1 MIEKLREEAS
11 RLISGKA
18 GVEKKKISESLE
30 TPPDPRMGDIAF
42 PCFILSKKMRKPP
55 ADIALKLSKEIKPS
69 GNIKKIEARGGYLN
83 LFVDWDPVAKE
94 VISMILK
101 EREKYGKSGKGKER
115 IMTEFCHAN
124 THKAFHIGHIRT
136 LELGESLSRILE
148 SAGHGVIRTNYQG
161 DIGPH
166 VARCLWGILNLSKE
180 KEPKDRGRWLGEIY
194 AKASKKIKDDDDL
207 KKEVD
212 EINRKLYQ
220 GDKKTRDLW
229 KKTRKWSLDYFEE
242 IYKQFGVKFDRL
254 YFESETEKPGTRIVK
269 SLLKR
274 KIASESD
281 GAVVVD
287 LKKHGLGV
295 TVLITSQGT
304 PLYHAKDLGL
314 AELKMKEFSFD
325 KSVHVVGSEQQL
337 YFQQL
342 FKMFELMKS
351 PMYRKS
357 CHLSYELVALA
368 EGKMSSREGVVI
380 LYEDLLKELRKH
392 ASEETKK
399 RNREFDDRKI
409 GEISDTIALAALKYN
424 IVKVSPGKRIMFDW
438 KDALDFEGNAAPYLL
453 YTYAR
458 AKSIIRKSGKEMKR
472 YDITKLKHPLETEII
487 RKLAEFP
494 SVIRKSARDLRPH
507 YVSGYV
513 YELSTKFNEFYN
525 TMPVIRAPAGM
536 REARLALVE
545 AVAVIIRNSLSLLC
559 IDVLERM

>member
-1 MIEKLREEAS
+1 MIEELREEVS

-18 GVEKKKISESLE
+18 GVEKRKIYESLE
-30 TPPDPRMGDIAF
+30 TPPDSNMGDIAF
-42 PCFILSKKMRKPP
+42 PCFILSKKMRKSPP
-55 ADIALKLSKEIKPS
+55 DVAIKLSGDIKPS
-69 GNIKKIEARGGYLN
+69 GRIKKIEAKGPYLN
-83 LFVDWDPVAKE
+83 LFVDWDPVARE
-94 VISMILK
+94 AISMILEEK
-101 EREKYGKSGKGKER
+101 EKYGKSRKGKEK

-136 LELGESLSRILE
+136 LELGESISRILE
-148 SAGHGVIRTNYQG
+148 HAGYGVIRTNYQG

-166 VARCLWGILNLSKE
+166 VARCLWGILNLSNGERPKE
-180 KEPKDRGRWLGEIY
+180 KGRWLGEIY
-194 AKASKKIKDDDDL
+194 AKASKKIKGDDDL
-207 KKEVD
+207 KKKVD

-220 GDKKTRDLW
+220 GDKKIRDLW
-229 KKTRKWSLDYFEE
+229 KKTRRWSLDYFDE
-242 IYKQFGVKFDRL
+242 IYGQFGVKFDRL
-254 YFESETEKPGTRIVK
+254 YFESETEKPGTRIAK

-274 KIASESD
+274 KIATESE

-287 LKKHGLGV
+287 LKKYGLGV

-342 FKMFELMKS
+342 FKMFDLMKS
-351 PMYRKS
+351 PMYGKS
-357 CHLSYELVALA
+357 YHLSYELVALA
-368 EGKMSSREGVVI
+368 EGKMSSREGKVI

-392 ASEETKK
+392 AFEETKK
-399 RNREFDDRKI
+399 RNRKFGDKKI
-409 GEISDTIALAALKYN
+409 EKISDTIALAALKYN

-458 AKSIIRKSGKEMKR
+458 AKSIIRKSGKGAKG
-472 YDITKLKHPLETEII
+472 YDITKLKHPLEMEII
-487 RKLAEFP
+487 KKLAEFP
-494 SVIRKSARDLRPH
+494 SVIRKSARDFRPH
-507 YVSGYV
+507 YMSGYV

-525 TMPVIRAPAGM
+525 IMPVIRAPAGM

-545 AVAVIIRNSLSLLC
+545 SVAIVIKNSLSLLC